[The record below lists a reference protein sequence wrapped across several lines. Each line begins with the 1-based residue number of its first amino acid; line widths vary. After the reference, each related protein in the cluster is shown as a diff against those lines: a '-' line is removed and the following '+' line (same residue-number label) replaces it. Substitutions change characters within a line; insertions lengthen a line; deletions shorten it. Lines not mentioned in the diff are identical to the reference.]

1 MSLIAWGA
9 TAASVAVAAFI
20 QGAIGVGFAL
30 IMAPVLAVTAPALL
44 PGALL
49 ILMIPLNAYVAWR
62 ERTAIDRRGAAWVT
76 LGRLVGTAPG
86 GLVLTLLSPAAL
98 NAFIGATTIAA
109 ALATKF
115 APAFKPSA
123 PTFVAAGLITGV
135 TETATGVGG
144 PPLALIYQH
153 HAAATLRATIA
164 LCFLVGEIVSLVY
177 LAFDARLG
185 ADHVLAAAYLAPF
198 LAAGVVLSRLAH
210 QRMDDALLRTFLL
223 AFSIISGAFL
233 IVRSL

>member
-1 MSLIAWGA
+1 
-9 TAASVAVAAFI
+9 
-20 QGAIGVGFAL
+20 
-30 IMAPVLAVTAPALL
+30 MAPVLAVTAPALV

-62 ERTAIDRRGAAWVT
+62 ERHAIDRRGAAWVT
-76 LGRLVGTAPG
+76 LGRFVGTVPG
-86 GLVLTLLSPAAL
+86 GLVLTALSPAAL

-115 APAFKPSA
+115 APAFKPSGPA
-123 PTFVAAGLITGV
+123 FVAAGLITGV

-144 PPLALIYQH
+144 PPLALVYQH

-164 LCFLVGEIVSLVY
+164 LCFLVGEIVSLAY

-185 ADHVLAAAYLAPF
+185 AEHVLGAAYLSPF
-198 LAAGVVLSRLAH
+198 LAGGVVLSRIAH
-210 QRMDDALLRTFLL
+210 RRIDDALLRKLLL
-223 AFSIISGAFL
+223 AFSIISGLFL
-233 IVRSL
+233 IARSL